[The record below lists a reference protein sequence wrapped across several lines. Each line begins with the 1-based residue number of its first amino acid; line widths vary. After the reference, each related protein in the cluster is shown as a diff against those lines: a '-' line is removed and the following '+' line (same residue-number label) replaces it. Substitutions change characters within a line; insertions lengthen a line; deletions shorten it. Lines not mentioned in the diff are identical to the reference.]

1 MKRILFLF
9 MVFMFFAAFTCN
21 EDDNTVSGKGTVIHF
36 NLEGGFYG
44 IVTDNGGHYLPEN
57 LGADFQQDSLRVY
70 FEGVLTNKVTIQQW
84 GNTIRL
90 TKIQRIQ

>member
-1 MKRILFLF
+1 MKKRLLLLFAFVMLLG
-9 MVFMFFAAFTCN
+9 FTCN
-21 EDDNTVSGKGTVIHF
+21 EDNNIAGKGTVIHF

-90 TKIQRIQ
+90 TKIMKIQ